1 MRFAKPSPMLGIVLT
16 GSLLLVGCGGGGG
29 VDGTAMPTDT
39 SHVPAGNGAATLAWT
54 PPLENTD
61 GSSLSDLNGYRIY
74 YGESAGDYPYA
85 IEVENS
91 GLTAYTIENLANG
104 IEYFF
109 VVTSINSEGIE
120 SAYSEMVSTV
130 IDS

>member
-1 MRFAKPSPMLGIVLT
+1 MRLEKPSLIPGVVLT
-16 GSLLLVGCGGGGG
+16 GSLLLAGCGGGG
-29 VDGTAMPTDT
+29 VDGTTTTNPDTPHIPTGEG
-39 SHVPAGNGAATLAWT
+39 VATLAWT

-61 GSSLSDLNGYRIY
+61 GSTLTDLDGYRIH

-85 IEVENS
+85 IEVTNS
-91 GLTAYTIENLANG
+91 GLTAYTIENLARG

-120 SAYSEMVSTV
+120 SAYSEMVTTL
-130 IDS
+130 ID